1 MGDKCSVLIVED
13 DADVRGALAAIL
25 ETQGFTVAEAEHG
38 LEALRHLRASS
49 CTCLIVLDLFMP
61 TMDGW
66 KFRDEQVKDPHLAA
80 IPVVVVSAD
89 QDAARRA
96 GATLGV
102 AAAMQKPVDLDR
114 FIDVVRQF
122 C

>member
-1 MGDKCSVLIVED
+1 MADKCSVLIVED

-25 ETQGFTVAEAEHG
+25 ETQGFRVAEAEHG
-38 LEALRHLRASS
+38 LEALRHLRASP

-66 KFRDEQVKDPHLAA
+66 KFRDEQVKDPALAA